1 MEAEMKKRFSE
12 QQIVKI
18 LGEHRTGKAVKE
30 IAREYGI
37 SENTFYVWK
46 RKYGD
51 MTTSEVIKLHQLE
64 EENAKLKRLVAD
76 LSLDNLAQKEII
88 KKFCDP
94 E

>member
-12 QQIVKI
+12 KQIVNI
-18 LGEHRTGKAVKE
+18 LSEHLSGKKVKD
-30 IAREYGI
+30 IAREHGI
-37 SENTFYVWK
+37 AENTFYIWK

-51 MTTSEVIKLHQLE
+51 MSISEVIKLKQLE

-76 LSLDNLAQKEII
+76 LSLDNMAQKEII